1 MGGLVKHVVGVAE
14 MAISSDPGDVLI
26 THALGSCLGI
36 AAHDM
41 EAGVGGLLH
50 VMMPLSKIN
59 PEKAEGNPFFFVD
72 TGVPRFLDELF
83 DRGARKQRLAVFV
96 AGGASV
102 SRSEADRFAI
112 GKRNFVVFKKLLWK
126 NGILIAAQDV
136 GGAKARTMCI
146 EIASGRV
153 MLSSGSEHREL
164 KPGRSQQQRGG
175 ARNVA

>member
-1 MGGLVKHVVGVAE
+1 MKHVVGVAE
-14 MAISSDPGDVLI
+14 MAVTTAPEDVLV

-36 AAHDM
+36 AAHDAT
-41 EAGVGGLLH
+41 AGVGGLLH

-59 PEKAEGNPFFFVD
+59 PEKAATNPFLFVD

-83 DRGARKQRLAVFV
+83 DHGATRRTLTLMV
-96 AGGASV
+96 AGGACV
-102 SRSEADRFAI
+102 NPGETDRFAI

-136 GGAKARTMCI
+136 GGQKARTMRLD
-146 EIASGRV
+146 IATGRV
-153 MLSSGSEHREL
+153 FLTSGPASWELQPAAENRRQRE
-164 KPGRSQQQRGG
+164 G

>member
-1 MGGLVKHVVGVAE
+1 
-14 MAISSDPGDVLI
+14 MAVSSDPEDLLI

-36 AAHDM
+36 AAHDPH
-41 EAGVGGLLH
+41 AGIGGLLH

-59 PEKAEGNPFFFVD
+59 PEKAEDNPFVFVD
-72 TGVPRFLDELF
+72 TGVPRFLDRLF
-83 DRGARKQRLAVFV
+83 EGGARKQSLTVMV

-102 SRSEADRFAI
+102 NRSETDRFSI

-126 NGILIAAQDV
+126 NGILISAEDV
-136 GGAKARTMCI
+136 GGEKARTMRL

-153 MLSSGSEHREL
+153 TLSTGPKVTEL
-164 KPGRSQQQRGG
+164 RPTRHSRQTGG